1 MERIIRWFTNNTVA
15 ANMLMLFILVAGA
28 LTLPRLKMEV
38 FPDINVDAISISVI
52 YPGASPV
59 DVEESICSRIEEQI
73 QGLKGIKRITSTASE
88 NLGVVSV
95 EILPGEDVNEIQNK
109 IKTQIDAID
118 SFPLDAEKP
127 TIQNLTRTSD
137 VITVA
142 VYGDMD
148 EENLVEFADQ
158 IKDGIDAL
166 PEVSLTRIIGKK
178 PREISIEISEKTLKK
193 HQLTMSEVASAIN
206 SYSIDIPGG
215 VIETEVGE
223 ILIRSKG
230 QSYIGDNFNKIPI
243 VAKQDG
249 SSLML
254 GDIAEI
260 NDGFSKVDLSQN
272 FNGEPAI
279 MIRVFRVGN
288 QNALEISE
296 SIKNYVKEVSKT
308 LPEGMGLKTWDDE
321 AVILQ
326 GRIDLL
332 IKNAYLGL
340 ALVVLVLALFL
351 KPKLAFWVS
360 LGIPISFMGGFWLM
374 PLLDLSVNMLSLFTF
389 ILVLGI
395 VVDDAII
402 VGENI
407 FLWRERGLDPIE
419 AAVKGAKQVAV
430 PVTFAVLTTMV
441 TFSPMLAVEGNIGQ
455 IWRIIPLITIL
466 VLIFSLIE
474 SLTILPAHLGHI
486 SEKSNRFRIIKRI
499 GSKWGNIQE
508 KIRKFLDWFIEKKYR
523 PFLAWTIK
531 NNRASLAS
539 SFAIFLLTIALL
551 AGGWMKF
558 VFFPPL
564 EADLVIANVEYP
576 DGSPISQSKS
586 AIKILETSANLLGE
600 ELSDEYPNEKIF
612 ANIFST
618 AGDQPVKR
626 KSAQGP
632 TGGSVAGG
640 AHFAEYA
647 IELSPGEKRAISASE
662 IARRWRS
669 LTPDIIG
676 AKDVTFSSDLFSA
689 GDPINVQL
697 ISQDM
702 NDLKRASLLLQ
713 ERLVQYPGVFDIKD
727 SFSEGKEEITLSMRP
742 EAKNYGISMANIA
755 GQVRQAFYGLE
766 VQNFL
771 RGRDEVKVFLRY
783 PQNERK
789 TIKNLE
795 SLMVRNNQGQEIP
808 LRQLADLEFT
818 QGYSKIS
825 RVDRNR
831 AVNVTANVDISK
843 NTANE
848 ILSALSK
855 NDLDQITQEIPSVRY
870 SFEGEQREQD
880 DSLGSIFK
888 NFIFAMIVVY
898 TLLAIPFRS
907 YIQPLVIMGAI
918 PFGLTGAVIGHIIM
932 GQNLTILSLIGIVAL
947 AGVVVNDSLVLV
959 NFINVYRADGHTLK
973 EAVLEAG
980 PRRFRPILLTS
991 LTTFFGLFPLLMEKS
1006 IQAKFLIPMAISLA
1020 YGVLFATLITLI
1032 FVPNAYYIVE
1042 KLKYK
1047 T

>member
-1 MERIIRWFTNNTVA
+1 
-15 ANMLMLFILVAGA
+15 
-28 LTLPRLKMEV
+28 
-38 FPDINVDAISISVI
+38 
-52 YPGASPV
+52 
-59 DVEESICSRIEEQI
+59 
-73 QGLKGIKRITSTASE
+73 
-88 NLGVVSV
+88 
-95 EILPGEDVNEIQNK
+95 
-109 IKTQIDAID
+109 
-118 SFPLDAEKP
+118 
-127 TIQNLTRTSD
+127 
-137 VITVA
+137 
-142 VYGDMD
+142 
-148 EENLVEFADQ
+148 
-158 IKDGIDAL
+158 
-166 PEVSLTRIIGKK
+166 
-178 PREISIEISEKTLKK
+178 
-193 HQLTMSEVASAIN
+193 
-206 SYSIDIPGG
+206 
-215 VIETEVGE
+215 
-223 ILIRSKG
+223 
-230 QSYIGDNFNKIPI
+230 
-243 VAKQDG
+243 
-249 SSLML
+249 
-254 GDIAEI
+254 
-260 NDGFSKVDLSQN
+260 
-272 FNGEPAI
+272 
-279 MIRVFRVGN
+279 
-288 QNALEISE
+288 
-296 SIKNYVKEVSKT
+296 
-308 LPEGMGLKTWDDE
+308 
-321 AVILQ
+321 
-326 GRIDLL
+326 
-332 IKNAYLGL
+332 
-340 ALVVLVLALFL
+340 
-351 KPKLAFWVS
+351 
-360 LGIPISFMGGFWLM
+360 
-374 PLLDLSVNMLSLFTF
+374 
-389 ILVLGI
+389 
-395 VVDDAII
+395 
-402 VGENI
+402 
-407 FLWRERGLDPIE
+407 
-419 AAVKGAKQVAV
+419 
-430 PVTFAVLTTMV
+430 
-441 TFSPMLAVEGNIGQ
+441 
-455 IWRIIPLITIL
+455 
-466 VLIFSLIE
+466 
-474 SLTILPAHLGHI
+474 
-486 SEKSNRFRIIKRI
+486 
-499 GSKWGNIQE
+499 
-508 KIRKFLDWFIEKKYR
+508 
-523 PFLAWTIK
+523 
-531 NNRASLAS
+531 
-539 SFAIFLLTIALL
+539 
-551 AGGWMKF
+551 
-558 VFFPPL
+558 
-564 EADLVIANVEYP
+564 
-576 DGSPISQSKS
+576 
-586 AIKILETSANLLGE
+586 
-600 ELSDEYPNEKIF
+600 
-612 ANIFST
+612 
-618 AGDQPVKR
+618 
-626 KSAQGP
+626 
-632 TGGSVAGG
+632 
-640 AHFAEYA
+640 
-647 IELSPGEKRAISASE
+647 
-662 IARRWRS
+662 
-669 LTPDIIG
+669 
-676 AKDVTFSSDLFSA
+676 
-689 GDPINVQL
+689 
-697 ISQDM
+697 M